1 MQNPKVDISR
11 QQISVL
17 QISVLIVAVCGIV
30 YELLIATVSS
40 YLLGDSVRQFS
51 ITIGLF
57 MAAMGLGAFITKYF
71 SNNLIERFV
80 VIEVL
85 IALVGGLSCVILFL
99 VFPYTVFYQPVM
111 YGLIIVIGSLVG
123 MEIPILTRILSWN
136 HDIKHSIANV
146 LSLDYFGALIG
157 SIAFPLFLLPFF
169 GLFRASFFIGFINIL
184 IAIIT
189 IAAFTKLLV
198 QRQLLWV
205 VSAAI
210 ASVLALSFFYS
221 YRITTFAESQLYADQ
236 IIFEKQTRFQKIIV
250 TRDQSTGFHRLFID
264 GHIQFAEVDE
274 YRYHEA
280 LVHPVLSSSPVKKKV
295 LILGGGDGMAAREV
309 LKYSEVELINLVDID
324 KEMTRFCG
332 TFPAIRRIN
341 EDSLTN
347 PKVRVQN
354 VDAWQF
360 VRDSRLLYDI
370 IIVDLPDPH
379 NESLNKL
386 YSLEFYTLLK
396 ARLIPE
402 GMLVTQSTSP
412 LVTTNV
418 FWSIGSTLQAA
429 GMQTFSYQI
438 SLPSFSGNWGF
449 TIAREGVRPPLQF
462 TIPEEKT
469 RFLTSEVMARAGV
482 FGKDELASNTIINSI
497 FKPQLYLTYN
507 KDVSLW

>member
-1 MQNPKVDISR
+1 MQNIKTDISR
-11 QQISVL
+11 QQLTVL
-17 QISVLIVAVCGIV
+17 QLSVLIVAICGIV

-57 MAAMGLGAFITKYF
+57 MAAMGLGAYITKFF

-80 VIEVL
+80 VIEVF
-85 IALVGGLSCVILFL
+85 IALVGGLSCVVLFL
-99 VFPYTVFYQPVM
+99 VFPYTIFYQPAM
-111 YGLIIVIGSLVG
+111 YGLIISIGCLVG

-136 HDIKHSIANV
+136 DSIKKSIANV

-157 SIAFPLFLLPFF
+157 SIAFPFFLLPFF
-169 GLFRASFFIGFINIL
+169 GLFRASFLIGIINII

-189 IAAFTKLLV
+189 IVVFTGTLGRRRELMTFAVMIAFILTF
-198 QRQLLWV
+198 
-205 VSAAI
+205 
-210 ASVLALSFFYS
+210 SFIYS
-221 YRITTFAESQLYADQ
+221 HKITSFAESQLYADQ
-236 IIFEKQTRFQKIIV
+236 IIYEKQTRFQKIIV
-250 TRDQSTGFHRLFID
+250 TRDQATGFHRLFID
-264 GHIQFAEVDE
+264 GHIQFAEADE

-280 LVHPVLSSSPVKKKV
+280 LVHPVLSTNSQKKQV

-309 LKYSEVELINLVDID
+309 LKYSEVSHIDLVDID

-332 TFPAIRRIN
+332 TFPAIVRIN
-341 EDSLTN
+341 GGSLTN
-347 PKVRVQN
+347 KKVKVHN
-354 VDAWQF
+354 MDAWQF
-360 VRDSRLLYDI
+360 VRDLQNRYNF

-396 ARLIPE
+396 SKLLPE
-402 GMLVTQSTSP
+402 GLLVTQSTSP
-412 LVTTNV
+412 LVTTNT
-418 FWSIGSTLQAA
+418 FWSIGSTMRAA
-429 GMQTFSYQI
+429 GLHTFNYQI

-449 TIAREGVRPPLQF
+449 TIGREGGKPPELF
-462 TIPEEKT
+462 TIPAEKT
-469 RFLTSEVMARAGV
+469 RFLTSEVMGKAGV
-482 FGKDELASNTIINSI
+482 FGKDELPSQTIVNSI